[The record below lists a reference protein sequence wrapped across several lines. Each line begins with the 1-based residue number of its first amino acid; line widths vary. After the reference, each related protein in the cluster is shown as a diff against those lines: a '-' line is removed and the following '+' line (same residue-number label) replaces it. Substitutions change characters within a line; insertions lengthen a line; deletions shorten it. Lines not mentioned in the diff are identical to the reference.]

1 MIRSLLLASAACALA
16 LPAAAQMGASQT
28 IAIVNA
34 RIEPVSSA
42 AIPNGTLVIKDGK
55 IAAVGAS
62 VAVPAGARVVD
73 AKGGVVTPGLVAPSS
88 NLGASEVS
96 GVRETRD
103 DGTGSALSA
112 AFDISYAVNPAS
124 TFLGL
129 ARDGGVT
136 SSAVTPV
143 LSGTGGGASE
153 HADDGVV
160 EEMTAG
166 KSGDGDP
173 PLFGGQ
179 AAFIRLKAG
188 ATDIVEA
195 SKLAVTVSLGES
207 GARAAG
213 GSRGADLVLI
223 RSALEDARAFASRR
237 AAFEQGATRDFGL
250 SRLDL
255 AALIPVVQGRTPLLI
270 RVSRAADIRQ
280 ALKLAAEEK
289 VRIILEGVEEG
300 WLVAPEIAKAGVPV
314 IVDPQDDLPGSFET
328 LGSRLD
334 NAARLNAAGVSV
346 AINGARD
353 FNNLR
358 QERLNA
364 GLAVANGLPYAAG
377 LASVTL
383 VPAKIWGQDGKIGSL
398 DVGKI
403 ADVVVWNGDPLE
415 TTSWP
420 LNVFVGGVEQ
430 PQDSRQTQLRDRYA
444 KTDGGGYPPAY
455 R

>member
-16 LPAAAQMGASQT
+16 LPAAAET
-28 IAIVNA
+28 VAIVNA

-42 AIPNGTLVIKDGK
+42 AIPSGTLVIKDGK
-55 IAAVGAS
+55 IAALGANVS
-62 VAVPAGARVVD
+62 VPAGARVID
-73 AKGGVVTPGLVAPSS
+73 AKGGVVTPGLIAPSS
-88 NLGASEVS
+88 NLGASEIS

-103 DGTGSALSA
+103 DGTGNALSA
-112 AFDISYAVNPAS
+112 AFDISYAINPAS

-129 ARDGGVT
+129 ARDGGIT
-136 SSAVTPV
+136 GSAVTPV
-143 LSGTGGGASE
+143 LSGSGGGAHE

-166 KSGDGDP
+166 AHGDGDP

-188 ATDIVEA
+188 SADLVEA

-207 GARAAG
+207 GARSAG
-213 GSRGADLVLI
+213 GSRGANLILI
-223 RSALEDARAFASRR
+223 RSALEDARAFANRR

-255 AALIPVVQGRTPLLI
+255 QALIPVVQGKTPLLI

-280 ALKLAAEEK
+280 ALKLAADEK
-289 VRIILEGVEEG
+289 IKIVLEGVEEG
-300 WLVAPEIAKAGVPV
+300 WMVAGDIAKAGVPV
-314 IVDPQDDLPGSFET
+314 ILDPQADLPDSFET

-334 NAARLNAAGVSV
+334 NAARLHTAGVSV
-346 AINGARD
+346 AINGSRD

-364 GLAVANGLPYAAG
+364 GLAVANGLPYPAA
-377 LASVTL
+377 LAAVTL

-398 DVGKI
+398 EVGKV

-420 LNVFVGGVEQ
+420 TTVLVGGVEQ
-430 PQDSRQTQLRDRYA
+430 PKDGRHEQLKARYVA
-444 KTDGGGYPPAY
+444 SDQSGYPPAY

>member
-16 LPAAAQMGASQT
+16 LPAAAETVAPQVV
-28 IAIVNA
+28 AIVNA
-34 RIEPVSSA
+34 RLEPVSSA
-42 AIPNGTLVIKDGK
+42 AIPNGVLVIKDGK
-55 IAAVGAS
+55 IAAVGAG
-62 VAVPAGARVVD
+62 VAVPAGAKVID
-73 AKGGVVTPGLVAPSS
+73 AQGGVVTPGLVAPSS
-88 NLGASEVS
+88 NLSASEIG
-96 GVRETRD
+96 GVKETRD
-103 DGTGSALSA
+103 DGTGAALSA
-112 AFDISYAVNPAS
+112 AFDIAYSVNPAS
-124 TFLGL
+124 PMIGL

-143 LSGTGGGASE
+143 LSGAGGGASE
-153 HADDGVV
+153 HADDGMV
-160 EEMTAG
+160 EAMTAG
-166 KSGDGDP
+166 KDGAGDP

-188 ATDIVEA
+188 APDIVEA

-213 GSRGADLVLI
+213 GSRGADLVLL
-223 RSALEDARAFASRR
+223 RSALEDARAFAARR

-255 AALIPVVQGRTPLLI
+255 QALVPVVQGKTPLLI

-289 VRIILEGVEEG
+289 VKVILEGVEEG
-300 WLVAPEIAKAGVPV
+300 WIVAPEIAKAGVPV
-314 IVDPQDDLPGSFET
+314 IVDPQADLPDSFEA

-334 NAARLNAAGVSV
+334 NAARLSAAGVSV

-364 GLAVANGLPYAAG
+364 GLAVANGLPYQTALAAI
-377 LASVTL
+377 TL
-383 VPAKIWGQDGKIGSL
+383 TPARIWGQDARIGSL
-398 DVGKI
+398 DVGKA

-430 PQDSRQTQLRDRYA
+430 PRDSRQDQLKARYVA
-444 KTDGGGYPPAY
+444 GDQSGYPPAY

>member
-16 LPAAAQMGASQT
+16 LPAAAET

-42 AIPNGTLVIKDGK
+42 AIPNGVLVIKDGK
-55 IAAVGAS
+55 IAAVGAG
-62 VAVPAGARVVD
+62 VAVPAGAKVID
-73 AKGGVVTPGLVAPSS
+73 AKGGVVTPGLVAPAS
-88 NLGASEVS
+88 NLSASEIG

-103 DGTGSALSA
+103 DGAGSALSA
-112 AFDISYAVNPAS
+112 AFDISYGVNPAS
-124 TFLGL
+124 PMIGL
-129 ARDGGVT
+129 ARDGGIT

-143 LSGTGGGASE
+143 PSGGGGAHE

-166 KSGDGDP
+166 KDGSGDP

-179 AAFIRLKAG
+179 AAFVRLKAG
-188 ATDIVEA
+188 ASDIVEA

-223 RSALEDARAFASRR
+223 RSALEDARAFAARR

-255 AALIPVVQGRTPLLI
+255 QALIPVVQGKTPLLI

-280 ALKLAAEEK
+280 ALKLAAEERIK
-289 VRIILEGVEEG
+289 VVLEGVEEG
-300 WLVAPEIAKAGVPV
+300 WIVAPEIAKAGIPV
-314 IVDPQDDLPGSFET
+314 IVDPQADLPDSFEA

-334 NAARLNAAGVSV
+334 NAARLHAAGVTV

-383 VPAKIWGQDGKIGSL
+383 VPARIWGQDGKIGSL
-398 DVGKI
+398 DVGKV

-415 TTSWP
+415 TTSWS

-444 KTDGGGYPPAY
+444 ASDGSGYPPAY